1 MKKYFMRIIL
11 SVVLCFCFFQKV
23 QAQTIN
29 LNEGFIQQNLRTA
42 QLLGEFDPSVSFT
55 SLPIHTG
62 KIGVKIDSSLIGSN
76 EYGAT
81 LKTFFGK
88 HGAFKI
94 LPVDFIMEYSSHHPY
109 SRNNGS
115 MIPNRGYQQLVSFG
129 FHAELGPL
137 SIQFKPESIYAE
149 NRNFE
154 GFPDSHY
161 GITWARRYRLW
172 NFIDM
177 PERFGENAYK
187 KSLFGQSSI
196 RLNYKGL
203 SLGLSSENI
212 WWGPSIRNSIMM
224 SNQAQGFNHITFNTT
239 RPVKTF
245 LGNFEWQVVTG
256 RLEASGFRPPVPNQ
270 TFGGTNLYFPKND
283 DWRYYQGLTFTYS
296 PKWIDGLSLGFI
308 RWVQMYGE
316 FATTNSDY
324 FPVFDGLFRKN
335 DRYGLTSDS
344 LEGERDQ
351 GAGIFGRWV
360 WQDAKAEIYGELN
373 YNDAKY
379 NLRDLILDSDHARA
393 YTIGIHKVFQKDST
407 SKIYE
412 FSWEKTVMQQTS
424 SRLLRDAGSWYV
436 HSKVRHGYTNN
447 GEVMGASIGPGS
459 NSQYFEFAMIDK
471 LDKYSIAFEVI
482 DQDNDFFMYA
492 FEEAQDFRRYWK
504 DFNVHFSVQKKIKN
518 YWGRI
523 NVVYSRSLNYQWELD
538 DYTNPYY
545 HAGTDVNNIHV
556 NFNLTYHF
564 NSKKKSNQRKY
575 INFKL

>member
-1 MKKYFMRIIL
+1 MRIIL
-11 SVVLCFCFFQKV
+11 SVVFCFCFFQKV

-88 HGAFKI
+88 HGTLKI

-161 GITWARRYRLW
+161 GITWARRYNLW
-172 NFIDM
+172 NHIDM

-239 RPVKTF
+239 RPIKTPI
-245 LGNFEWQVVTG
+245 GNFEWQVVTG
-256 RLEASGFRPPVPNQ
+256 RLEGSGFRPPVPNQ

-296 PKWIDGLSLGFI
+296 PKWVEGLSLGFI

-351 GAGIFGRWV
+351 GAGFFGRWV

-393 YTIGIHKVFQKDST
+393 YTMGIHKVFQKSPT

-412 FSWEKTVMQQTS
+412 FSWERTVMQQTS
-424 SRLLRDAGSWYV
+424 SRLLRDAGSWYM

-447 GEVMGASIGPGS
+447 GEVMGAGIGPGS

-482 DQDNDFFMYA
+482 DQDNDFFIYA

-564 NSKKKSNQRKY
+564 NSKKKSNQRKD

>member
-1 MKKYFMRIIL
+1 MRILL
-11 SVVLCFCFFQKV
+11 SVIFCFSFYQEIL
-23 QAQTIN
+23 AQTIN
-29 LNEGFIQQNLRTA
+29 LNESFIQQNLRTA
-42 QLLGEFDPSVSFT
+42 QLLGKFDSSVSFT

-62 KIGVKIDSSLIGSN
+62 IIGVKIDSSLIGSN

-88 HGAFKI
+88 HGKLKI
-94 LPVDFIMEYSSHHPY
+94 LPLDFIMEYSSHHPY

-137 SIQFKPESIYAE
+137 SIQFKPEGVYAE

-161 GITWARRYRLW
+161 GITWARRYDLW
-172 NFIDM
+172 NYIDM

-196 RLNYKGL
+196 RLNHNGL

-239 RPVKTF
+239 RPVKSPV
-245 LGNFEWQVVTG
+245 GNFEWQVVTG
-256 RLEASGFRPPVPNQ
+256 RLEGSGFKPPQPDQ
-270 TFGGTNLYFPKND
+270 TVGSTLLYFPKKD

-308 RWVQMYGE
+308 RWVQMYAE
-316 FATTNSDY
+316 FATANRDY

-335 DRYGLTSDS
+335 DKYGLTSDS

-379 NLRDLILDSDHARA
+379 NLRDLILDTGHARA
-393 YTIGIHKVFQKDST
+393 YTIGIHKVFQKTQT

-412 FSWEKTVMQQTS
+412 FSWERTLMQQTS
-424 SRLLRDAGSWYV
+424 SRLLRDAGSWYR
-436 HSKVRHGYTNN
+436 HGSVRHGYTNN
-447 GEVMGASIGPGS
+447 GEVMGAGIGPGS

-492 FEEAQDFRRYWK
+492 FEDALDFRRYWK

-523 NVVYSRSLNYQWELD
+523 NVVYSRGLNYQWELD
-538 DYTNPYY
+538 DYTDPYY
-545 HAGTDVNNIHV
+545 HAGTDVNNFHL

-564 NSKKKSNQRKY
+564 NSKKKY
-575 INFKL
+575 KLNKVYP

>member
-1 MKKYFMRIIL
+1 MMKKYFMRILL
-11 SVVLCFCFFQKV
+11 SVVLCFSFYQETL
-23 QAQTIN
+23 AQTIN
-29 LNEGFIQQNLRTA
+29 LNERFIQQNLRTA

-62 KIGVKIDSSLIGSN
+62 KIGIKIDSSLIGSKD
-76 EYGAT
+76 YGAT

-88 HGAFKI
+88 HGTLKI
-94 LPVDFIMEYSSHHPY
+94 LPVNFIMEYSSHHPY

-137 SIQFKPESIYAE
+137 SIQFKPESVYAE
-149 NRNFE
+149 NRNFD

-172 NFIDM
+172 NTIDM

-196 RLNYKGL
+196 RLNHNGL

-224 SNQAQGFNHITFNTT
+224 SNHAQGFNHVTFNTT
-239 RPVKTF
+239 RPVKTPI
-245 LGNFEWQVVTG
+245 GNFEWQVVTG
-256 RLEASGFRPPVPNQ
+256 RLEASGFRPPAPDQ
-270 TFGGTNLYFPKND
+270 AFGSTALYFPKKD

-296 PKWIDGLSLGFI
+296 PKWIDGMSLGFI

-316 FATTNSDY
+316 FAKTNNDY

-335 DRYGLTSDS
+335 DKYGLTSDS

-360 WQDAKAEIYGELN
+360 WHDAKAEVYGELN

-379 NLRDLILDSDHARA
+379 NLRDLILDTGHARA
-393 YTIGIHKVFQKDST
+393 YTIGIHKVFQKTPT

-412 FSWEKTVMQQTS
+412 FSWERTLMQQTS
-424 SRLLRDAGSWYV
+424 SRLLRDAGSWYM
-436 HSKVRHGYTNN
+436 HGNVRHGYTNN
-447 GEVMGASIGPGS
+447 GEVMGAGIGPGS

-471 LDKYSIAFEVI
+471 LDKYSVAFEVV

-492 FEEAQDFRRYWK
+492 FEDAGDFRRYWK
-504 DFNVHFSVQKKIKN
+504 DFNMHFSVQKKIKN

-538 DYTNPYY
+538 DYTDPYY
-545 HAGTDVNNIHV
+545 HAGTDVNNLHV

-564 NSKKKSNQRKY
+564 NSKKN
-575 INFKL
+575 KLNKVYP

>member
-11 SVVLCFCFFQKV
+11 SVVFCFCFFQEIL
-23 QAQTIN
+23 AQTIN

-88 HGAFKI
+88 HGTLKI

-137 SIQFKPESIYAE
+137 SIQFKPEAVYAE

-161 GITWARRYRLW
+161 GITWARRYKLW
-172 NFIDM
+172 NHIDM

-239 RPVKTF
+239 RPIKTPI
-245 LGNFEWQVVTG
+245 GNFEWQVVTG
-256 RLEASGFRPPVPNQ
+256 RLEGSGFKPPEPDQ
-270 TFGGTNLYFPKND
+270 TFGSTLLYIPKND

-316 FATTNSDY
+316 FAIANSDY
-324 FPVFDGLFRKN
+324 FPVFESLFRKN

-344 LEGERDQ
+344 LERERDQ

-412 FSWEKTVMQQTS
+412 FSWERTMMQQTS
-424 SRLLRDAGSWYV
+424 SRLLRNAGSWYV
-436 HSKVRHGYTNN
+436 HGTVRHGYTNN
-447 GEVMGASIGPGS
+447 GEVLGAGIGPGS

-482 DQDNDFFMYA
+482 DQDNDFFIYA
-492 FEEAQDFRRYWK
+492 FEEAEDFRRYWK
-504 DFNVHFSVQKKIKN
+504 DFNVHFSFQKKLKN
-518 YWGRI
+518 LWGRV

-564 NSKKKSNQRKY
+564 NSKKKYKENKVY
-575 INFKL
+575 P

>member
-1 MKKYFMRIIL
+1 MRIIL
-11 SVVLCFCFFQKV
+11 SLVLCFCFFQEK
-23 QAQTIN
+23 QSQTIN
-29 LNEGFIQQNLRTA
+29 LNERFIQQNLRTA

-62 KIGVKIDSSLIGSN
+62 KIGVKIDSSLIGGN

-88 HGAFKI
+88 HGTLKI
-94 LPVDFIMEYSSHHPY
+94 LPVNFLMEYSSHHPY

-115 MIPNRGYQQLVSFG
+115 MIPNRGYQQLISFG

-137 SIQFKPESIYAE
+137 SIQFKPEGVYAE

-161 GITWARRYRLW
+161 GSIWSRRYSLW
-172 NFIDM
+172 NYIDM

-196 RLNYKGL
+196 RLNYSGL

-239 RPVKTF
+239 RPLKTF
-245 LGNFEWQVVTG
+245 IGNFEWQVVTG
-256 RLEASGFRPPVPNQ
+256 RLEGSGFRPPVPGQ
-270 TFGGTNLYFPKND
+270 TVGISNYYNPKKD
-283 DWRYYQGLTFTYS
+283 DWRFYQGLTLSYS
-296 PKWIDGLSLGFI
+296 PKWVDGLSLGVI
-308 RWVQMYGE
+308 RWIQTYGE
-316 FATTNSDY
+316 FATKNRDY

-335 DRYGLTSDS
+335 DKYGLFDGS
-344 LEGERDQ
+344 LELERDQ
-351 GAGIFGRWV
+351 AAGIFGRWV

-379 NLRDLILDSDHARA
+379 NLRDLMLDSDHARA
-393 YTIGIHKVFQKDST
+393 YTVGFNKVFKKNQA
-407 SKIYE
+407 SKIYKVSYE
-412 FSWEKTVMQQTS
+412 RTMMQQTS
-424 SRLLRDAGSWYV
+424 SRLLRNAGSWYL
-436 HSKVRHGYTNN
+436 HSSVRHGYTNN
-447 GEVMGASIGPGS
+447 GEVLGAGIGPGS
-459 NSQYFEFAMIDK
+459 NSQYFELSMIDK
-471 LDKYSIAFEVI
+471 LDKYGVAFEVI
-482 DQDNDFFMYA
+482 DQDNDFFIGA

-504 DFNVHFSVQKKIKN
+504 DFNVHFSFQKKIKN
-518 YWGRI
+518 YWGHI
-523 NVVYSRSLNYQWELD
+523 NVVYSRSLNYQWELED
-538 DYTNPYY
+538 FTEPYY
-545 HAGTDVNNIHV
+545 HAGTDVNNLHV

-564 NSKKKSNQRKY
+564 NSKKKHELNKVY
-575 INFKL
+575 P

>member
-1 MKKYFMRIIL
+1 MRIIL
-11 SVVLCFCFFQKV
+11 SVVFCFCFFQEIL
-23 QAQTIN
+23 AQTIN

-137 SIQFKPESIYAE
+137 SIQFKPEAVYAE

-161 GITWARRYRLW
+161 GITWARRYSLW
-172 NFIDM
+172 NLIDM

-239 RPVKTF
+239 RPIKTPI
-245 LGNFEWQVVTG
+245 GNFEWQLVTG
-256 RLEASGFRPPVPNQ
+256 RLEGSGFKPPEPDQ
-270 TFGGTNLYFPKND
+270 TFGSTLLYIPKND

-308 RWVQMYGE
+308 RWVQMYSE
-316 FATTNSDY
+316 FAIANSDY
-324 FPVFDGLFRKN
+324 FPVFDGIFRKN
-335 DRYGLTSDS
+335 DSYGLTSDS
-344 LEGERDQ
+344 LENERDQ

-373 YNDAKY
+373 YNDAKH

-412 FSWEKTVMQQTS
+412 FSWERTMMQQTS
-424 SRLLRDAGSWYV
+424 SRLLRNAGSWYM
-436 HSKVRHGYTNN
+436 HGTVRHGYTNN
-447 GEVMGASIGPGS
+447 GEVLGAGIGPGS

-492 FEEAQDFRRYWK
+492 FEEAEDFRRYWK
-504 DFNVHFSVQKKIKN
+504 DFNVHFSFQKKLKN
-518 YWGRI
+518 LWGRV
-523 NVVYSRSLNYQWELD
+523 NVVYSRSLNYQWELE

-564 NSKKKSNQRKY
+564 NSKKKYKENKVY
-575 INFKL
+575 P